1 MVGFSSMLSAD
12 DAEAI
17 RAYLVSQSAALG
29 ASQSR

>member
-29 ASQSR
+29 SAESP